1 MTRFNPAVNAQD
13 IAGLGSFFVE
23 GESSQ
28 GIEQENS
35 IDSRTGQ
42 GNKAETMQG
51 GRSEQDAEA
60 TSRSRAPSAA
70 GADRARAGT
79 VTRHARRGAGRR
91 PGEDVSPGTG
101 PASRLD
107 EASGGAARVGQEDR
121 RLRAAPC

>member
-1 MTRFNPAVNAQD
+1 MRKLHRSLAVGAFAVPLALGASGVALAAPAAPW
-13 IAGLGSFFVE
+13 SCP
-23 GESSQ
+23 
-28 GIEQENS
+28 
-35 IDSRTGQ
+35 SRTQ
-42 GNKAETMQG
+42 RA
-51 GRSEQDAEA
+51 A